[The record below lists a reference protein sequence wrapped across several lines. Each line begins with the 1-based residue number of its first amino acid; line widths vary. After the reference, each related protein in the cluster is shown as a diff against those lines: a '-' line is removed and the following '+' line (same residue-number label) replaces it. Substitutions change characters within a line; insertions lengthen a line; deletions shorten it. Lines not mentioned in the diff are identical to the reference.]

1 MRRRPCRIELGD
13 AKLARLP
20 TRPADRYKDAPVFEE
35 STKGEL
41 AEGLRFGGLGIRFA
55 QKLWNPEATAEL
67 FASMALAGR
76 FLDAEQYAKNTIVE
90 TMTSATVFR
99 TEWRGETALGVD
111 KGFWTVLIA
120 YERDGQGSF
129 LPLVLGVY
137 ER

>member
-1 MRRRPCRIELGD
+1 MASLYLEQGVNTKTVAERLGHASVTITLD
-13 AKLARLP
+13 LYSHCLPGVQEAAAVQFGTAMKLAK
-20 TRPADRYKDAPVFEE
+20 TSSK
-35 STKGEL
+35 K
-41 AEGLRFGGLGIRFA
+41 
-55 QKLWNPEATAEL
+55 ATAEL